1 VDRHRVCYDRTEA
14 DGEAIVSGRTG
25 WWHGAGR
32 RGGGV
37 AAALGTLGL
46 LAACSWFAPKFETP
60 HLSIVGIDVL
70 KSDLL
75 EQRLNVRVRV
85 QNPNAR
91 TLPVQGLSYDI
102 ELAGKD
108 LAHGVSTNAFTVPA
122 FGDAEFDMRV
132 DANMVGALAV
142 LLGRRSGA
150 NGDAVPYRISGKVAL
165 SSGFLRNVP
174 FEEKG
179 SIRLR

>member
-1 VDRHRVCYDRTEA
+1 VSR
-14 DGEAIVSGRTG
+14 SGRG
-25 WWHGAGR
+25 I
-32 RGGGV
+32 

-46 LAACSWFAPKFETP
+46 LAACSWLAPKFETP

-75 EQRLNVRVRV
+75 EQRLNVRMRV

-102 ELAGKD
+102 ELAGRD
-108 LAHGVSTNAFTVPA
+108 LAHGVSSNAFTVPA

-132 DANMVGALAV
+132 DANLVGALGV

-150 NGDAVPYRISGKVAL
+150 NGNAVPYRISGKVAL

-174 FEEKG
+174 FEETG